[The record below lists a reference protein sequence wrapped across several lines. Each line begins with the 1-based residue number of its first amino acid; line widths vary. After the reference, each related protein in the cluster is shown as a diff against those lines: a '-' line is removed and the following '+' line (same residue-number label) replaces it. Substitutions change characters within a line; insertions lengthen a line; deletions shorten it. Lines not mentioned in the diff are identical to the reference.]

1 MLALG
6 FLALSLW
13 APGLRAQETR
23 DQEARGQLGDAHGL
37 LLQIEH
43 EIAAL
48 QRHFGSKAVA
58 RPRLQQADWQPRH
71 IWYKA
76 YGLQVQINIFRRQQ
90 GLFGIAPVALEPGV
104 EVTVPAIL
112 GQLHRV
118 LTELRIL
125 CRLLKVE
132 TTPAPPAPQMDVEL
146 DEINQ
151 HLAEVSSALDALN
164 GESISSS
171 YVYAEAMRLESDL
184 VLILPHL
191 GIDDRAVPPPA
202 LAQASSNDSLRAAY
216 DFMLEIQRLQQRLGL
231 STTDFSGLAQT
242 QEARPEDTF
251 NMLILCL
258 AEIQPLKMRLGLAGA
273 ITPPAVYR
281 PGKTPVQV
289 TQLLGYMINQMRLIR
304 LD

>member
-23 DQEARGQLGDAHGL
+23 DQEARDQLGEAHGL

-71 IWYKA
+71 IWHKA
-76 YGLQVQINIFRRQQ
+76 YGVQIQINIFRRQH

-104 EVTVPAIL
+104 RVTAPAIL
-112 GQLHRV
+112 GQLHRA

-125 CRLLKVE
+125 CMLLKVE
-132 TTPAPPAPQMDVEL
+132 TTPAPPRPPVAVEL
-146 DEINQ
+146 DEIQQ
-151 HLAEVSSALDALN
+151 HLTEVSNALDALN
-164 GESISSS
+164 GEAISSS

-184 VLILPHL
+184 VLILSHL

-202 LAQASSNDSLRAAY
+202 LAQASSNDLLRAAY

-231 STTDFSGLAQT
+231 STTDFSALAQG
-242 QEARPEDTF
+242 QEAQPEDTF

-258 AEIQPLKMRLGLAGA
+258 AEIQPLKMRLGLAEA
-273 ITPPAVYR
+273 ISPPAVYR

-289 TQLLGYMINQMRLIR
+289 TQLLGYMVNQMRLIH